1 MSSCL
6 RISLVTWLFTFI
18 FWSIIQ
24 MHKLTILNFKK
35 KFNWNS
41 VQVSL
46 KFCKNGLAHPA
57 LFISVYSSEI
67 ELDLFGTKKSRDE
80 ITSTTIQMVV
90 YDAKYLSLLKEMTI
104 IWVQFYFIFCVF
116 RCFHKNFL
124 NSLIWAFVMFYQSCA
139 RSEIQSSLLRKP
151 ISCKVNKAHIMFVY
165 NIPFTCI
172 DKTLVE
178 IPVSNILKKQNWN
191 LLYGT
196 LKTKT
201 WHWVSVCIGSGK

>member
-24 MHKLTILNFKK
+24 MHKLTILNFNK

-116 RCFHKNFL
+116 RCFHKKKFEQL
-124 NSLIWAFVMFYQSCA
+124 NLGICNVLPKLCKKRDTKFFVTQT
-139 RSEIQSSLLRKP
+139 K
-151 ISCKVNKAHIMFVY
+151 
-165 NIPFTCI
+165 
-172 DKTLVE
+172 LV
-178 IPVSNILKKQNWN
+178 
-191 LLYGT
+191 
-196 LKTKT
+196 
-201 WHWVSVCIGSGK
+201 